1 MPKLSYVIVPSN
13 YGGFEAFTLEYR
25 RSAVGYG
32 KTPKSA
38 LKELNE
44 LIEILTEY
52 PYPSDIHLSVGKDF
66 NKMINLMWQV
76 CQ

>member
-1 MPKLSYVIVPSN
+1 MPKLSYVIVPCN

-44 LIEILTEY
+44 LIEALDEITVAHCL
-52 PYPSDIHLSVGKDF
+52 PVGKDF